1 MRCPQ
6 CGTRNLLGNQSCTN
20 CGRPFTRAEGR
31 SRGAVQPPS
40 PSEETRQFPAAQP
53 RRAQPDVHIH
63 YERDT
68 WDDYDDYYEE
78 PYRAAPVARQRGR
91 ATGCLMSVMVML
103 AVAAGVVI
111 GLVVATNMF
120 VKPRVAEAIST
131 HIGVGIEV
139 TVREQI
145 NAELAN
151 LPSGEIRISESE
163 INQRIAEQ
171 GNLGPVDDLTVQIN
185 PDGIEAGLSA
195 YGLNGN
201 YSGDVI
207 VDNGQ
212 VQLVNSNIGGPLQYV
227 VSEGDIERIASD
239 AINRALADSGYRV
252 EAVTLQDGQLLLTLV
267 Q

>member
-6 CGTRNLLGNQSCTN
+6 CGTRNLLGNQSCAN

-40 PSEETRQFPAAQP
+40 PSEETRQFPAAQS
-53 RRAQPDVHIH
+53 RRQQPDVHIH

-68 WDDYDDYYEE
+68 WDDHDNYYEE

-91 ATGCLMSVMVML
+91 ATGCLMPVMIML

-111 GLVVATNMF
+111 GLIVATNMF

-131 HIGVGIEV
+131 HIGAGIET
-139 TVREQI
+139 TVREQV
-145 NAELAN
+145 AVELAN
-151 LPSGEIRISESE
+151 LPSGEIRISEAE

-171 GNLGPVDDLTVQIN
+171 GNLGPVDDLTVRIN
-185 PDGIEAGLSA
+185 PEGIEAGLHA
-195 YGLNGN
+195 YGLSGT
-201 YSGDVI
+201 YSSDVI

-212 VQLVNSNIGGPLQYV
+212 VQLVNSSISGPLQYV

-252 EAVTLQDGQLLLTLV
+252 EAVTLEAGQLLLTLV